1 VCVLLCRIH
10 SYSSCRRLKQSSE
23 ATFKLSR
30 DMQWGQHLG
39 EAHASEVHTS
49 GVHTPLKDS
58 TPRHKITTTI
68 QLPTFICDVGPTC
81 SYPHISTALAG
92 ITLSGE
98 RRRTRKVYLAKIT
111 DLKTVHN
118 QWTQTI
124 AICLN
129 TLQRLYNCTR
139 SNRTETSRHWF
150 QALSYG

>member
-1 VCVLLCRIH
+1 
-10 SYSSCRRLKQSSE
+10 
-23 ATFKLSR
+23 
-30 DMQWGQHLG
+30 MQWGQHLG

-98 RRRTRKVYLAKIT
+98 RRHTRKVYLAKIT

-118 QWTQTI
+118 Q
-124 AICLN
+124 
-129 TLQRLYNCTR
+129 
-139 SNRTETSRHWF
+139 
-150 QALSYG
+150 